1 MRRRWA
7 LANDRLSTTTN
18 QSDENDFIFAPRFA
32 WSIVRDTGKLE
43 TVSMKQLA
51 WGLIGC
57 GDIARRRVAP
67 ALRDLDDCDLVAV
80 SRAQSELAES
90 FGKEFGAKR
99 WYPNSR
105 ELLLDEEIVAVYLA
119 TPVHLHS

>member
-1 MRRRWA
+1 
-7 LANDRLSTTTN
+7 
-18 QSDENDFIFAPRFA
+18 
-32 WSIVRDTGKLE
+32 
-43 TVSMKQLA
+43 MKQLA

-67 ALRDLDDCDLVAV
+67 ALCDLDDCDLVAV

-119 TPVHLHS
+119 TPVHLHSTQAIAAAEAGKSRLWLKTSAEVPPPSTRTD